1 MGIEGSRR
9 RVGARPFCFF
19 YLNWQSLPWLKCNLR
34 IIAILALDMETPNT
48 LGLMQIMGGII

>member
-1 MGIEGSRR
+1 MVVRDLF
-9 RVGARPFCFF
+9 VF

-34 IIAILALDMETPNT
+34 IIAILALDMETPQSQLT